1 MLTADLGRL
10 ALKSARL
17 KVLII
22 KSGTYTLKRHIRYEV
37 LLLSTLLA
45 CPVFGSESSNSPN
58 TLELKKQAQE
68 LKGDILS
75 LSQELNALEE
85 ALLYPPDVKLGVFLS
100 LMDRT
105 RFKLDSIEI
114 FVDDTLVSSHLYQVG
129 DLQSLQNG
137 GLQQLYMGSVA
148 PGKHKLTASFNGQG
162 RTGGYFKRKKALN
175 FDKTNE
181 ARFIQLIVAESPAT
195 GEPIFKVKQW

>member
-1 MLTADLGRL
+1 MADLGRL
-10 ALKSARL
+10 ALNSARL
-17 KVLII
+17 KVLIT
-22 KSGTYTLKRHIRYEV
+22 KSGTYPLKRHFRYV
-37 LLLSTLLA
+37 VFLLSALLA
-45 CPVFGSESSNSPN
+45 CSVIGSESSNSPSSA
-58 TLELKKQAQE
+58 ELKKQAQE
-68 LKGDILS
+68 LKGDILA
-75 LSQELNALEE
+75 LSQELIALEE

-100 LMDRT
+100 LTDRT
-105 RFKLDSIEI
+105 RFKLDSIEL

-181 ARFIQLIVAESPAT
+181 ARFIQLIVAESPTT

>member
-1 MLTADLGRL
+1 MADLGRL
-10 ALKSARL
+10 ALNSARL
-17 KVLII
+17 KVLIT
-22 KSGTYTLKRHIRYEV
+22 KSGTYTLKRHFRYVV

-45 CPVFGSESSNSPN
+45 CPVFGSESSNSPS
-58 TLELKKQAQE
+58 TVELKKQAQE

-105 RFKLDSIEI
+105 RFKLDSIEL
-114 FVDDTLVSSHLYQVG
+114 FVDDTLVSSHLYQAG

-137 GLQQLYMGSVA
+137 GLQQLYIGSVA

-181 ARFIQLIVAESPAT
+181 ARFIQLIVAESPTT

>member
-1 MLTADLGRL
+1 M
-10 ALKSARL
+10 
-17 KVLII
+17 
-22 KSGTYTLKRHIRYEV
+22 KRHFRYV
-37 LLLSTLLA
+37 VFLLSALLA
-45 CPVFGSESSNSPN
+45 CSVLGSESSNSPSSA
-58 TLELKKQAQE
+58 ELKKQAQE

-75 LSQELNALEE
+75 LSQELSALEE
-85 ALLYPPDVKLGVFLS
+85 ALLYPPDVKFGVFLS
-100 LMDRT
+100 LTDRT
-105 RFKLDSIEI
+105 RFKLDSIEL
-114 FVDDTLVSSHLYQVG
+114 FVDDTLVSSHLYQAG

-181 ARFIQLIVAESPAT
+181 ARFIQLIVAESPTT

>member
-1 MLTADLGRL
+1 MGDLGRL
-10 ALKSARL
+10 ALNSARL
-17 KVLII
+17 EVLII
-22 KSGTYTLKRHIRYEV
+22 KSGTYTLKRQFSYLV

-45 CPVFGSESSNSPN
+45 HPVVATENTNSSH
-58 TLELKKQAQE
+58 TAELKKQAQE

-75 LSQELNALEE
+75 LSQDLNALEE
-85 ALLYPPDVKLGVFLS
+85 ALLYPPDVKFGVFLS
-100 LMDRT
+100 LSERT
-105 RFKLDSIEI
+105 RFKLDSIEL
-114 FVDDTLVSSHLYQVG
+114 FVDDTLVSSHLYQSD

-175 FDKTNE
+175 FDKSNE
-181 ARFIQLIVAESPAT
+181 ARFIQLIVSESPTT